1 MRGEL
6 LHKFRELCRERDLA
20 VTHQRTSIYEALYSM
35 PGHPTPE
42 QVYERVRQQIP
53 SISLATV
60 YKTINTFIETG
71 IVREASLHY
80 GSIRLDSNLEPHHH
94 MVCTK
99 CKTIFDLKQGAIGP
113 VLMKGA
119 LPNGFRVQ
127 RLAVEVLGLCE
138 RCADSQNNNSLQGVN
153 QRLAG

>member
-1 MRGEL
+1 MQGEL
-6 LHKFRELCRERDLA
+6 LHKFRELCRQRDLA
-20 VTHQRTSIYEALYSM
+20 GTHQRITIYEALSSM
-35 PGHPTPE
+35 PGHPSPE
-42 QVYERVRQQIP
+42 QVYDRVRQQIP

-71 IVREASLHY
+71 IVHEASLHH
-80 GSIRLDSNLEPHHH
+80 GSTRLDSNLEPHHH

-113 VLMKGA
+113 VLLKGA

-127 RLAVEVLGLCE
+127 RLSVEVLGLGE
-138 RCADSQNNNSLQGVN
+138 RCANSQNSLPPGVN
-153 QRLAG
+153 RLAG

>member
-6 LHKFRELCRERDLA
+6 LHRFRELCRQHDLA
-20 VTHQRTSIYEALYSM
+20 VTHQRTMIYEALISM
-35 PGHPTPE
+35 SGHPSPE

-60 YKTINTFIETG
+60 YKTINTFLETG
-71 IVREASLHY
+71 IVHEASLHH
-80 GSIRLDSNLEPHHH
+80 GSLRLDSNLEPHHH

-99 CKTIFDLKQGAIGP
+99 CKAIFDLEPEAIGP

-127 RLAVEVLGLCE
+127 RLSVEVLGLCE
-138 RCADSQNNNSLQGVN
+138 RCANSQNGSLQGVN
-153 QRLAG
+153 QRLAS

>member
-1 MRGEL
+1 MRGDL
-6 LHKFRELCRERDLA
+6 LHQFRELCQQRGLA
-20 VTHQRTSIYEALYSM
+20 VTHQRTIIYEALFSM
-35 PGHPTPE
+35 PGHPSPE
-42 QVYERVRQQIP
+42 EVYERVREQIP

-60 YKTINTFIETG
+60 YKTINTFLETG
-71 IVREASLHY
+71 IVHEASLHH

-99 CKTIFDLKQGAIGP
+99 CKAIFDLDPEAIGP

-119 LPNGFRVQ
+119 LPNGFQVQ
-127 RLAVEVLGLCE
+127 RLSVEVLGLCE
-138 RCADSQNNNSLQGVN
+138 RCAASQKSLPQGAN

>member
-6 LHKFRELCRERDLA
+6 LQKFWELCRQHDLA
-20 VTHQRTSIYEALYSM
+20 VTHQRAMIYQALFSM
-35 PGHPTPE
+35 SGHPSPG

-71 IVREASLHY
+71 IVREVSLHR
-80 GSIRLDSNLEPHHH
+80 GSIRLDSNPEPHHH
-94 MVCTK
+94 MVCTD
-99 CKTIFDLKQGAIGP
+99 CKTIFDLDQAAMAP
-113 VLMKGA
+113 VLIKGT

-127 RLAVEVLGLCE
+127 RFSIEVLGLCKQ
-138 RCADSQNNNSLQGVN
+138 CANSQNSLPQGVN

>member
-6 LHKFRELCRERDLA
+6 LHKFRELCRQRDLA
-20 VTHQRTSIYEALYSM
+20 VTHQRAIIYEALFSM
-35 PGHPTPE
+35 SGHPTPE

-60 YKTINTFIETG
+60 YKTINTFLETG
-71 IVREASLHY
+71 IVHEASLHH

-99 CKTIFDLKQGAIGP
+99 CKAICDLKQEAIGP
-113 VLMKGA
+113 VLMNGT
-119 LPNGFRVQ
+119 LPNGFRLQ
-127 RLAVEVLGLCE
+127 RFSVEVLGLCE
-138 RCADSQNNNSLQGVN
+138 RCAKSQNSLLQGVN

>member
-1 MRGEL
+1 MQGEL
-6 LHKFRELCRERDLA
+6 LHKFRELCRQRDLA
-20 VTHQRTSIYEALYSM
+20 VTHQRITIYEALSSM
-35 PGHPTPE
+35 PGHPSPE
-42 QVYERVRQQIP
+42 QVYECVRQQIS

-71 IVREASLHY
+71 IVHEASLHH

-113 VLMKGA
+113 VLLKGT
-119 LPNGFRVQ
+119 LPNGFRAQ
-127 RLAVEVLGLCE
+127 RLSVEVLGLCE
-138 RCADSQNNNSLQGVN
+138 RCANSQDSMLQGVN
-153 QRLAG
+153 RLAG

>member
-6 LHKFRELCRERDLA
+6 LHKFRELCRQRDLA
-20 VTHQRTSIYEALYSM
+20 VTHQRTIIYEALVSM
-35 PGHPTPE
+35 SGHPTPE

-60 YKTINTFIETG
+60 YKTINTFLETG
-71 IVREASLHY
+71 IVHEASLHH

-99 CKTIFDLKQGAIGP
+99 CKAIFDLEQEAIGP
-113 VLMKGA
+113 VLMNRT

-127 RLAVEVLGLCE
+127 RFSVEVLGLCE
-138 RCADSQNNNSLQGVN
+138 RCAKFQNSLLQGVN

>member
-6 LHKFRELCRERDLA
+6 LHKFRELCRQRGLA
-20 VTHQRTSIYEALYSM
+20 VTHQRTIIYEALFSM
-35 PGHPTPE
+35 SGHPSPE
-42 QVYERVRQQIP
+42 QVYTRVRQQIP

-60 YKTINTFIETG
+60 YKTINTFLETG
-71 IVREASLHY
+71 IVHEASPHH

-94 MVCTK
+94 MICTR
-99 CKTIFDLKQGAIGP
+99 CKTIFDLDQEAIGP
-113 VLMKGA
+113 LLMKGT

-127 RLAVEVLGLCE
+127 RFSVEVLGLCE
-138 RCADSQNNNSLQGVN
+138 RCANSQKSSLQGVN

>member
-1 MRGEL
+1 MQGEL
-6 LHKFRELCRERDLA
+6 LHKFRELCRQRDLA
-20 VTHQRTSIYEALYSM
+20 VTHQRITIYEALSSM
-35 PGHPTPE
+35 PGHTSPE
-42 QVYERVRQQIP
+42 QVYECVRQQIS

-71 IVREASLHY
+71 IVHEASLHH

-113 VLMKGA
+113 VLLKGA

-127 RLAVEVLGLCE
+127 RLSVEVLGLCE
-138 RCADSQNNNSLQGVN
+138 RCANSQDNLLQGVN
-153 QRLAG
+153 RLAG

>member
-1 MRGEL
+1 MRDEL
-6 LHKFRELCRERDLA
+6 LHKFRELCRQHDLA
-20 VTHQRTSIYEALYSM
+20 VTHQRTIIYEALISM
-35 PGHPTPE
+35 FGHPTPE
-42 QVYERVRQQIP
+42 QIYERVCQQIP

-71 IVREASLHY
+71 IVHEASLHH

-99 CKTIFDLKQGAIGP
+99 CKAIFDLEQEAIGP
-113 VLMKGA
+113 VLRNRT

-127 RLAVEVLGLCE
+127 RFSVEVLGLCE
-138 RCADSQNNNSLQGVN
+138 RCAKSQNSSLQGVN

>member
-6 LHKFRELCRERDLA
+6 LQKFRELCRQHDLA
-20 VTHQRTSIYEALYSM
+20 VTHQRAIIYETLFSM
-35 PGHPTPE
+35 SGHPTPE
-42 QVYERVRQQIP
+42 QVDERVRQQIP

-71 IVREASLHY
+71 IVREVSPHH

-94 MVCTK
+94 MVCTG
-99 CKTIFDLKQGAIGP
+99 CKTIFDLDQTALGP
-113 VLMKGA
+113 VLMKDT

-127 RLAVEVLGLCE
+127 RFSIEVLGLCKP
-138 RCADSQNNNSLQGVN
+138 CANFQNSLPQGVN